1 MEEKIR
7 KTGID
12 LIGDVPWGTHFCQF
26 YQTKEDLIDILAPY
40 FKAGLENNEFCMW
53 ITSEPLSEKE
63 AKKAMR
69 KAVPNLDR
77 YLKKGQIEIVSH
89 TEWYLKDGAFN
100 LQRVLDTWI
109 DKLNQA
115 LAKGFNGIRVTGNA
129 AQLDKRDWRDFADYE
144 EEVNNVIGK
153 YRMMAIC
160 TYCLDKCGAIELIDV
175 VRSHQ
180 CALIRR
186 EDEWEL
192 IESSERQRL
201 ERENRRLRE
210 ELSRKVQFAN
220 IIGKSDRMKS
230 VFEMIRI
237 VAQSDCTVLIRGES
251 GTGKELVARTI
262 HYSGPRRDKPFV
274 AVNCAAIPEALLESE
289 LFGYEKGAFTDAT
302 RGKPGK
308 FELAS
313 GGTIFLDE
321 IADMSL
327 AMQAKMLRVLQE
339 HTFERLGG
347 IRSLTA
353 NVRLISATNKNL
365 EELIQAGSFREDLYY
380 RLNVVCLQLPSLR
393 EKKEDIP
400 LLVDHFL
407 EKFNQLNHKKIKKV
421 SSLAVDLLINYDWPG
436 NIRELENVIERAVV
450 LATGNTIFPG
460 HLPSHLHEKKKSM
473 LTLSFTDLSLK
484 QTEKELIEKILQATG
499 WNQSKAAKKL
509 GIHRNTLRSKI
520 KKFGISRP

>member
-1 MEEKIR
+1 MKNILIVEDDEYLRKQIYWALKESYRLLQTGNRAQMCRIMNKTSVDLVLLNLHLPPEEDTPEEGMRALEKI
-7 KTGID
+7 KGID
-12 LIGDVPWGTHFCQF
+12 PEIKVVVMSGDQ
-26 YQTKEDLIDILAPY
+26 
-40 FKAGLENNEFCMW
+40 
-53 ITSEPLSEKE
+53 
-63 AKKAMR
+63 
-69 KAVPNLDR
+69 
-77 YLKKGQIEIVSH
+77 
-89 TEWYLKDGAFN
+89 
-100 LQRVLDTWI
+100 
-109 DKLNQA
+109 
-115 LAKGFNGIRVTGNA
+115 
-129 AQLDKRDWRDFADYE
+129 E
-144 EEVNNVIGK
+144 EETSL
-153 YRMMAIC
+153 RAINS
-160 TYCLDKCGAIELIDV
+160 GAYDYFSKPFDLEEMKIVLK
-175 VRSHQ
+175 R
-180 CALIRR
+180 ALYIQ
-186 EDEWEL
+186 
-192 IESSERQRL
+192 SL
-201 ERENRRLRE
+201 ERENRRLCQ
-210 ELSRKVQFAN
+210 ELFRKVQFAN

-230 VFEMIRI
+230 VFEMIRV

-499 WNQSKAAKKL
+499 WNQSKAANKL
-509 GIHRNTLRSKI
+509 GIHRNTLHSRI